1 MSFDIE
7 LVNSTLKANEI
18 PIGAYFKRRHWEET
32 LCVCRVDK
40 YDWTYYKYGS
50 NLHSSP
56 SVSTL
61 NNYKDFVLCD
71 RNGNILSNKQQQ
83 QEEKEMS
90 KNVNYIGG
98 RYKLVSCTYEVNGAM
113 LKSYIFKADCTLDI
127 KENDLVVVE
136 STYGFG
142 LCRVLEIHEDNLD
155 NADLAK
161 IAKAWIVDKVNME
174 SHNAKKIA
182 TERRE
187 YVLNKLEE
195 KKAQME
201 TLKMYA
207 LLAEMDPEAK
217 ELVTELKQ
225 LGL

>member
-1 MSFDIE
+1 MNFDIE
-7 LVNSTLKANEI
+7 LVNIKLKANEI
-18 PIGAYFKRRHWEET
+18 PIGAYFRRRHWEDT
-32 LCVCRVDK
+32 LCICRVSK
-40 YDWTYYKYGS
+40 YDWTYYKHGS
-50 NLHSSP
+50 NLYTIP

-61 NNYKDFVLCD
+61 NNYKDFILCD
-71 RNGNILSNKQQQ
+71 NNGNILNNKL
-83 QEEKEMS
+83 EEKEMS
-90 KNVNYIGG
+90 KSVNYIGG
-98 RYKLVSCTYEVNGAM
+98 SYKLVSCTYEVNSPM
-113 LKSYIFKADCTLDI
+113 IKSYVFKADCTLDI
-127 KENDLVVVE
+127 KDNDLVVVE
-136 STYGFG
+136 STNGFG

-161 IAKAWIVDKVNME
+161 IARAWIVDKVNME
-174 SHNAKKIA
+174 NHNAKKLA